1 MDSAKIRLSAKEM
14 ELINNADWILTK
26 NDILKKTVLLLAQL
40 QTLQEKHIKGN
51 TYSVLYDWQVASP
64 KIAKGENYLGLPYRL
79 LDYPAIFNKENIA
92 AIRTFFWWGKCFSV
106 TLHLSGIYKKQF
118 QEKLVRAIPLLQ
130 ANEVHICINEDP
142 WQHHFEE
149 ENYKLLNAYSTME
162 AASMISNFNF
172 TKLAVKLP
180 IAILNNPEDPLMEA
194 FKLFIEVMED

>member
-40 QTLQEKHIKGN
+40 QSLQEKHIKGN
-51 TYSVLYDWQVASP
+51 TYSALHEWQVASP

-79 LDYPAIFNKENIA
+79 LDYPAIFNKEHIA

-106 TLHLSGIYKKQF
+106 TLQLSGIYKNHF
-118 QEKLVRAIPLLQ
+118 QEKLIQAIPLLQ
-130 ANEVHICINEDP
+130 ANEVYICVNEDP

-149 ENYKLLNAYSTME
+149 ENYKQLNIYSANM
-162 AASMISNFNF
+162 AASIIGNASF
-172 TKLAVKLP
+172 TKLAIKLP
-180 IAILNNPEDPLMEA
+180 IEIWYNPEEPLLGA
-194 FKLFIEVMED
+194 FKLFTKIMED